1 MRHFI
6 YTGLFIMVM
15 SSSCNNNL
23 TSGEQFAGNHWLFDS
38 IPYAQ
43 QWRVDPDSSL
53 DDMALEMH
61 YNRYPER
68 WNAAFKFLAEQD
80 LSQLE
85 VGRYEI
91 DGDDVY
97 INIDEYETRN
107 YDQTRYESHRKYADI
122 QYLVEG
128 EEQIGVL
135 SRENLSVTVPYDI
148 DRDIEFLENAGEKEQ
163 LRTANPSRFLIFF
176 PENAHR
182 PCIRLGNNSKV
193 RKAVVKIKLF

>member
-1 MRHFI
+1 MI
-6 YTGLFIMVM
+6 T
-15 SSSCNNNL
+15 SSSCNNTYDGN
-23 TSGEQFAGNHWLFDS
+23 EHFAGDHWLFDS
-38 IPYAQ
+38 IPYAE

-53 DDMALEMH
+53 DDMALKMH

-80 LSQLE
+80 LGQLE
-85 VGRYEI
+85 IGRYEI

-122 QYLVEG
+122 QYLVKG

-135 SRENLSVTVPYDI
+135 SRGDLSVTVPYDI
-148 DRDIEFLENAGEKEQ
+148 DRDIEFLANGGENEK
-163 LRTANPSRFLIFF
+163 LRIANATRFFIFF

-182 PCIRLGNNSKV
+182 PCIRMGKNSKV